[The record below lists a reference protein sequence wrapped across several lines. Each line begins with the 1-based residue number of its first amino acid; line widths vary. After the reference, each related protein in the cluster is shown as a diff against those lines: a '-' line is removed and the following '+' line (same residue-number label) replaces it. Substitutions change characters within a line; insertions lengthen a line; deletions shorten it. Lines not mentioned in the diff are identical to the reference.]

1 MGNQKLIIFMK
12 NILSNEWK
20 YKNKI
25 LYLSILLSFIIIA
38 YYILRSGFSM
48 SSDSERFSR
57 WADTLISLNFNLFEF
72 FSIDKVAHRP
82 SLFFFSIPVIL
93 IALCKVIFVNEW
105 QFFFL
110 LFNLLLIFFSL
121 IIFTKTLL
129 LIDVRSILISITLPL
144 VVISVDILTWPQF
157 ILSDMIYA
165 FLILLSTYF
174 ILKGIIKNKFNYFE
188 IFIIIFLL
196 LASRPSS
203 IPVVF
208 MIFSYIVIFRF
219 NIFNEAKFSFLL
231 LFLLFILTPFI
242 YAAIY
247 FYIEFYIHGIAKLDF
262 VTGMVKSGMI
272 IHDRPETWVPQPNNY
287 LDVVCIYFL
296 RIINFFNP
304 YAATFSILHVFL
316 NVIQTCIFLFSIII
330 WLYFI
335 GYIKSYD
342 KIFFFI
348 ISLSFSVAA
357 FHSFILIDYDWRY
370 RFPILLPLMM
380 LFPISLE
387 IIIKKK
393 LNLKI

>member
-1 MGNQKLIIFMK
+1 MRNQNINIFMK
-12 NILSNEWK
+12 DILSNDWK

-25 LYLSILLSFIIIA
+25 LYLSILLSFILIA

-48 SSDSERFSR
+48 SPDSERFSR

-110 LFNLLLIFFSL
+110 LFNLLLVFFSL

-144 VVISVDILTWPQF
+144 IVISVDILTWPKF

-165 FLILLSTYF
+165 FLVLLSTYF
-174 ILKGIIKNKFNYFE
+174 ILKGIIKNNFNYLE

-219 NIFNEAKFSFLL
+219 NIFNEVKFSFLL
-231 LFLLFILTPFI
+231 LLLLFILTPFI

-247 FYIEFYIHGIAKLDF
+247 FYIEFYINGIAKLDF

-304 YAATFSILHVFL
+304 YAATFSILHLLF
-316 NVIQTCIFLFSIII
+316 NAIQTCIFLFSIII